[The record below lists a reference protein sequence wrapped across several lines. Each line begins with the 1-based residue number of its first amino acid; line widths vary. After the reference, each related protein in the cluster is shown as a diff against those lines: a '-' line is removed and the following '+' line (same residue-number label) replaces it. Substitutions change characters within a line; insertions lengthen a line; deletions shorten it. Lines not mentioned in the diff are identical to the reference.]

1 MIRILVP
8 RFSVLLYSISA
19 HPTHIIVTMDASAPV
34 EYSEKQREVAP
45 TEAPPAYADVSQPP
59 VRPQVQPVYPQ
70 QQPYQPTNMPYPQQ
84 PPIGYDPM
92 TQAGYNQP
100 HFSTQNTVVVT
111 QPQHTIIHTQVMPNA
126 SGAIFFSCF
135 VAWCCC
141 LCLGVPAFVL
151 AGELQKNQ
159 LYIMVLLY
167 FTWPRHAPIFCIIS
181 SQCAGL
187 KYSIDKL

>member
-70 QQPYQPTNMPYPQQ
+70 QQSYQPTNMPYPQQ

-151 AGELQKNQ
+151 AGELKKYQS
-159 LYIMVLLY
+159 
-167 FTWPRHAPIFCIIS
+167 FRRSCIS
-181 SQCAGL
+181 HGRGTHQSAVTSGQ
-187 KYSIDKL
+187 